1 MAAMAPRAPEAFDP
15 EPPNDPAVEAEF
27 QAAPGIMVVEIID
40 GELHTR
46 PRPARRH
53 ARAASI
59 LGHEITGPFDRGH
72 GGPGG
77 WVILDEPE
85 LHLGRRPDKLVPDL
99 AGWRRE
105 RMPDL
110 FEGDGDPA
118 HFDLAPDWV
127 CQVLSPRTEST
138 DRAKKM
144 RIYRREKLGH
154 VWLLNP
160 VLRTLEIYRLESG
173 RWSQLDVH
181 EGDRAV
187 KAEPFDAIDLDLGA
201 LWKG

>member
-1 MAAMAPRAPEAFDP
+1 MALRAPEAFDP
-15 EPPNDPAVEAEF
+15 EPPNDPAVEAAF
-27 QAAPGIMVVEIID
+27 QAVPEIMIAEIID
-40 GELHTR
+40 GELHTQ
-46 PRPARRH
+46 PRPARPH
-53 ARAASI
+53 TRAATALTI
-59 LGHEITGPFDRGH
+59 EIGGPFDRGR

-77 WVILDEPE
+77 WVILAEPE

-105 RMPDL
+105 RMPDAL
-110 FEGDGDPA
+110 GGDDAPA

-127 CQVLSPRTEST
+127 CEVLSPSTEST

-144 RIYRREKLGH
+144 RIHRREKVGH
-154 VWLLNP
+154 LWLLNP
-160 VLRTLEIYRLESG
+160 AHQTLEVYRLESG
-173 RWSQLDVH
+173 RWSHLDTY
-181 EGDRAV
+181 EGKRAV